1 MFIFPNNRTSER
13 CHNRSFFILQSYVK
27 RVIVHPNFKNIDHKR
42 AERILDNQER
52 DNSDSQD
59 LEYQQ
64 GDCII
69 RPSSKG
75 EDHLTVTW
83 KVTWQGIH
91 QHIDIIEKKK
101 INAFSLG
108 QSLWIKDE
116 EFEDLDEIIARH
128 ITPMGSNAR
137 DLLNFKYYKDTQGG
151 KREVAE
157 KLLIKEVEDE
167 KIRTGKH
174 NASKIHYFVS
184 ASKELP
190 GKFMLSYRPRSKAR
204 HEYITVLPDGFRFRQ
219 QTFDSVSN
227 LFNWFKKHFRD
238 PIPGKFINFQFFPFF
253 FFFSF
258 FFSF

>member
-1 MFIFPNNRTSER
+1 M
-13 CHNRSFFILQSYVK
+13 
-27 RVIVHPNFKNIDHKR
+27 
-42 AERILDNQER
+42 
-52 DNSDSQD
+52 
-59 LEYQQ
+59 
-64 GDCII
+64 
-69 RPSSKG
+69 
-75 EDHLTVTW
+75 TW

-151 KREVAE
+151 KREIAE
-157 KLLIKEVEDE
+157 DLLKTE
-167 KIRTGKH
+167 KRSHPG
-174 NASKIHYFVS
+174 KIHYFVS

-190 GKFMLSYRPRSKAR
+190 GKFMLSYMPRNKAR

-219 QTFDSVSN
+219 TTFESVSS
-227 LFNWFKKHFRD
+227 LFKWFKEHFRD
-238 PIPGKFINFQFFPFF
+238 PIPGKLLMFLFHGLSQTTIKKEHFYVFFNFRYYQFSQFFK
-253 FFFSF
+253 SRI
-258 FFSF
+258 S

>member
-1 MFIFPNNRTSER
+1 MT
-13 CHNRSFFILQSYVK
+13 FFS
-27 RVIVHPNFKNIDHKR
+27 
-42 AERILDNQER
+42 
-52 DNSDSQD
+52 
-59 LEYQQ
+59 

-75 EDHLTVTW
+75 QDHLTVTW

-151 KREVAE
+151 KREIAE
-157 KLLIKEVEDE
+157 DLLKTE
-167 KIRTGKH
+167 KRSHPG
-174 NASKIHYFVS
+174 KIHYFVS

-190 GKFMLSYRPRSKAR
+190 GKFMLSYMPRNKAR

-219 QTFDSVSN
+219 TTFESVSS
-227 LFNWFKKHFRD
+227 LFKWFKEHFRD
-238 PIPGKFINFQFFPFF
+238 PIPGKVFISRIISNNN
-253 FFFSF
+253 
-258 FFSF
+258 